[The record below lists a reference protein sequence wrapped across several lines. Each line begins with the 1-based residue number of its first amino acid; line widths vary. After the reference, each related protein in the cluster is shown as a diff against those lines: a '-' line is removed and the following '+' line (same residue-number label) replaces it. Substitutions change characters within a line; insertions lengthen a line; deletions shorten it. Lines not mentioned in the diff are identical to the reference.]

1 MRSASTSRRRSRSAC
16 TRSSSATRSSCW
28 SPPGLCRSR
37 GRRSDASVPAK
48 APATARSSALAE
60 PFEPWYIAIRW
71 TVFPFL
77 RAWFDWRFER
87 LDQVP
92 ATGPVVI
99 ACNHASYLDP
109 PVNACA
115 VPRAERRAPVPATR
129 RPRFLAKDDLFR
141 AFGIRWAMRGTHQ
154 IPVSR
159 GTGDQ
164 SPLRNAEAA
173 LRANQVV
180 VVYPEGTVTDR
191 SDGLPMEG
199 KTGTVRL
206 ALAAGVPILP
216 MVSWGSAPVWQKS
229 GPGSLRPRRPV
240 RVRVGDPFDVTG
252 RGASIDD
259 HDAVRALTDELMG
272 VLTADVEALRAA

>member
-1 MRSASTSRRRSRSAC
+1 VRSPT
-16 TRSSSATRSSCW
+16 
-28 SPPGLCRSR
+28 
-37 GRRSDASVPAK
+37 
-48 APATARSSALAE
+48 LAE
-60 PFEPWYIAIRW
+60 PFEPWYTGIRW

-87 LDQVP
+87 LDRIP
-92 ATGPVVI
+92 ATGPALI

-109 PVNACA
+109 LVNAYA
-115 VPRAERRAPVPATR
+115 VVRARR

-154 IPVSR
+154 IPVAR

-180 VVYPEGTVTDR
+180 VVYPEGTVTHR
-191 SDGLPMEG
+191 EDGLPMEG

-240 RVRVGDPFDVTG
+240 WVRVGDPFDVTG
-252 RGASIDD
+252 RGVSVDD
-259 HDAVRALTDELMG
+259 HDAVRTLTDELMA
-272 VLTADVEALRAA
+272 VLTADVETLRAAYPPAWATR

>member
-1 MRSASTSRRRSRSAC
+1 MRSPT
-16 TRSSSATRSSCW
+16 
-28 SPPGLCRSR
+28 
-37 GRRSDASVPAK
+37 
-48 APATARSSALAE
+48 LAE
-60 PFEPWYIAIRW
+60 PFEPWYAGIRW

-87 LDQVP
+87 LEEIP
-92 ATGPVVI
+92 PTGPVLI

-109 PVNACA
+109 LVNAYA
-115 VPRAERRAPVPATR
+115 VVRAKR

-141 AFGIRWAMRGTHQ
+141 AFGIRWAMRGTRQ
-154 IPVSR
+154 IPVAR

-180 VVYPEGTVTDR
+180 VVYPEGTVTRR

-229 GPGSLRPRRPV
+229 GPGSLRPRRPI
-240 RVRVGDPFDVTG
+240 RVRVGDPFDVAA
-252 RGASIDD
+252 RGASVDD
-259 HDAVRALTDELMG
+259 HDAVRGLTDELMAM
-272 VLTADVEALRAA
+272 LTAEVEALRAAYPPEWASR